1 MARARRV
8 RTQNAACANA
18 LPHALTRARA
28 LTVTVKG
35 IKIVNAETKHEVL
48 QRLKAEQAM
57 SLMETDC

>member
-1 MARARRV
+1 MR
-8 RTQNAACANA
+8 QCAACANA